1 MKSGQENRGR
11 REKQEMGV
19 SFKHGFALSAVGA
32 VLFISSGCMAPVAFQ
47 AAGAIGGASPVA
59 MNLVEKGKAES
70 YWVAR
75 YADVVDATIRAGQVL
90 SLELL
95 EKKVAADKTSFRYG
109 YSKGEKAEIL
119 VEYRTA
125 TMTSVQIDYGVS
137 GSMAFARLMG
147 REIAVE
153 LAKADAFLEDLSPDE
168 DTVEGAEEI

>member
-1 MKSGQENRGR
+1 MSGHENRVR

-19 SFKHGFALSAVGA
+19 SSKHGFALSALGA

-47 AAGAIGGASPVA
+47 AVGAIGGASPVA
-59 MNLVEKGKAES
+59 MNLVEKGKVES

-75 YADVVDATIRAGQVL
+75 YADVVDATLRAGQVL

-95 EKKVAADKTSFRYG
+95 EKKVESNRTVFRYG
-109 YSKGEKAEIL
+109 YSRGEKAEIL

-125 TMTSVQIDYGVS
+125 TMTSVQIDFGMS
-137 GSMAFARLMG
+137 GSIAFARLMG

-153 LAKADAFLEDLSPDE
+153 LAKAGAFLEELSPDE
-168 DTVEGAEEI
+168 EMVEGAEEI

>member
-1 MKSGQENRGR
+1 LNPRSKNRVR
-11 REKQEMGV
+11 RKKQDMGV
-19 SFKHGFALSAVGA
+19 SSTNGFALSALGA

-95 EKKVAADKTSFRYG
+95 EKKVEADKTSFRYG
-109 YSKGEKAEIL
+109 YRKGEKAEIL

-137 GSMAFARLMG
+137 GSIAFARLMG

-153 LAKADAFLEDLSPDE
+153 LAKAGAFLEDLSPDE
-168 DTVEGAEEI
+168 ETVEGAEEI

>member
-1 MKSGQENRGR
+1 
-11 REKQEMGV
+11 MGV
-19 SFKHGFALSAVGA
+19 SFKNGFALSAVGA

-95 EKKVAADKTSFRYG
+95 EKKVEADKTSFRYG
-109 YSKGEKAEIL
+109 YHKGEKAEIL
-119 VEYRTA
+119 VGYRTA

-137 GSMAFARLMG
+137 GSIAFARLMG

-153 LAKADAFLEDLSPDE
+153 LAKAGAFLEDLSPDE
-168 DTVEGAEEI
+168 DDGRGG

>member
-1 MKSGQENRGR
+1 MSGHENRVR

-19 SFKHGFALSAVGA
+19 SSKHGFALSVLGA
-32 VLFISSGCMAPVAFQ
+32 VIFISSGCMSPVAFQ
-47 AAGAIGGASPVA
+47 TVGVIGGASPVA
-59 MNLVEKGKAES
+59 LNIVEKGKAES

-95 EKKVAADKTSFRYG
+95 EKKVEADRTSFRFG
-109 YSKGEKAEIL
+109 YSRGEKAEIL

-125 TMTSVQIDYGVS
+125 TMTSVLIDCGVYGS
-137 GSMAFARLMG
+137 IAFARLMG

-153 LAKADAFLEDLSPDE
+153 LAKAGAFLEDLSPDE

>member
-1 MKSGQENRGR
+1 
-11 REKQEMGV
+11 MGV
-19 SFKHGFALSAVGA
+19 YSKHGFALSTLGA

-47 AAGAIGGASPVA
+47 AVGAIGGASPVA
-59 MNLVEKGKAES
+59 LNLVEKGKMES

-75 YADVVDATIRAGQVL
+75 YTDVVDATMRAGQGL

-95 EKKVAADKTSFRYG
+95 EKKVEAERTSFRFGYG
-109 YSKGEKAEIL
+109 KGEKAAIL

-137 GSMAFARLMG
+137 GSVAFARLMG

-153 LAKADAFLEDLSPDE
+153 LAKAGAFLEDLSPDE
-168 DTVEGAEEI
+168 DAVEGSEEI

>member
-1 MKSGQENRGR
+1 MSGHENRVR
-11 REKQEMGV
+11 REKQDMGV
-19 SFKHGFALSAVGA
+19 SSRHGFALSALGA
-32 VLFISSGCMAPVAFQ
+32 FLFIGSGCMTPVAFQ
-47 AAGAIGGASPVA
+47 AVGAIGGASPVA
-59 MNLVEKGKAES
+59 MNLVAKGKVES

-75 YADVVDATIRAGQVL
+75 YADVVDATVRAGQVL

-95 EKKVAADKTSFRYG
+95 EKKAEADRTAFRYG
-109 YSKGEKAEIL
+109 YSKGEKATIL

-137 GSMAFARLMG
+137 GSIAFARLMG

-153 LAKADAFLEDLSPDE
+153 LAKAGAFLEELSPDE